1 MDRYSD
7 WSASHRE
14 SIEELYQ
21 RGLLTLGQAYYRQQ
35 QYFESLDCAR
45 KILARDAWNEDAVL
59 LGMQAYINLRDYP
72 RALRMY
78 LDLEN
83 TLSKDL
89 NLKPRI
95 DLRNLANELR
105 QGK

>member
-7 WSASHRE
+7 WSASRRE

-21 RGLLTLGQAYYRQQ
+21 RGLLALGQAYFQQQ

-59 LGMQAYINLRDYP
+59 LGMQSYVNLRDYP

-78 LDLEN
+78 LDLET
-83 TLSKDL
+83 TLSKEL
-89 NLKPRI
+89 SLKPRA
-95 DLRNLANELR
+95 DLRTLAHELR